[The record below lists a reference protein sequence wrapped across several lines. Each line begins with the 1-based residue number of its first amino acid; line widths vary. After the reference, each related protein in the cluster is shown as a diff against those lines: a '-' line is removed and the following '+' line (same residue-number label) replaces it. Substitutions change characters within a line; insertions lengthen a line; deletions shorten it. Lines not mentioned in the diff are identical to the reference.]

1 MYVNVKGLN
10 GKSWNKF
17 PPHKT
22 TTVTNLLCDITR
34 FSLQEQRE
42 RESCFYNVFIYGFLS
57 LVYKKKKNT
66 STQNF
71 KCDICPLNMRRTG
84 RKMKNSLNVS
94 LDVSLR
100 LLIAEPACFYS
111 TAQSESQT
119 NRTWRLMDTGVREQG
134 SVITVSDWWNWMEAA
149 VQWWRARV
157 NNLRQHRRHSHK
169 QTNEGEK
176 QGRMKKKKK
185 EKVIHPSLNSKQFK
199 NNIKKIHVISL

>member
-1 MYVNVKGLN
+1 MCKVWMENHEKNFHHTKLPQWQSCSVTSQDFLYR
-10 GKSWNKF
+10 NK
-17 PPHKT
+17 
-22 TTVTNLLCDITR
+22 
-34 FSLQEQRE
+34 ERE
-42 RESCFYNVFIYGFLS
+42 RVVFTMYSYMAFFLWFT
-57 LVYKKKKNT
+57 KKKTT

-71 KCDICPLNMRRTG
+71 KWDICPLNMRRTG

-134 SVITVSDWWNWMEAA
+134 SVISLSDWWNWMEAA

-185 EKVIHPSLNSKQFK
+185 EKVIHPSLNSKHFK
-199 NNIKKIHVISL
+199 NNIKKIHIISL

>member
-10 GKSWNKF
+10 GKSWKKF

-22 TTVTNLLCDITR
+22 TTVTILLCDITR
-34 FSLQEQRE
+34 FSLQEQWE
-42 RESCFYNVFIYGFLS
+42 RELFLQCIHIWLS
-57 LVYKKKKNT
+57 FFGLQKKKTT

-71 KCDICPLNMRRTG
+71 KWDICPLNMRRTG

-134 SVITVSDWWNWMEAA
+134 SVISLSDWWNWMEAA

-185 EKVIHPSLNSKQFK
+185 EKVIHPSLNSKPFK
-199 NNIKKIHVISL
+199 NNIKKIHIISL

>member
-1 MYVNVKGLN
+1 MKKISTTQNYHSDNPAL
-10 GKSWNKF
+10 WH
-17 PPHKT
+17 HKIFFT
-22 TTVTNLLCDITR
+22 GTM
-34 FSLQEQRE
+34 RE
-42 RESCFYNVFIYGFLS
+42 RVVFTMYSYMAFFLWFT
-57 LVYKKKKNT
+57 KKKTT

-71 KCDICPLNMRRTG
+71 KWDICPLNMRRTG

-134 SVITVSDWWNWMEAA
+134 SVISPSDWWNWMEAA

-185 EKVIHPSLNSKQFK
+185 KKKSSIHLLTPHTLKTT
-199 NNIKKIHVISL
+199 